1 MDYSHYQALKIEIDD
16 GIAVVTLNR
25 PEQLNTFGGSM
36 HGEVENI
43 FVDMAQDD
51 AVNTIILTGAGKAFS
66 AGGDIKAAA
75 QRFGTDE
82 GWKHITGVYYRAKRL
97 VENILNC
104 PKPTIAAVNGDAMGL
119 GTSVALCCDMQ
130 VVSETARF
138 ADTHVKVGLVAGDG
152 GSVIWPLLIGP
163 NRAKEML
170 MCAKM
175 IYGKEAAAMGLVNH
189 SVPADQVMAKSMEI
203 AKVLRSMPPMAVK
216 WTKVSINKM
225 IKDQFNLVM
234 DAAIAYEMC
243 SMVTQDRGEAIHAFL
258 EKRKPE
264 YKGY

>member
-1 MDYSHYQALKIEIDD
+1 MTTLAEVRLWGRTIGAVSLEDGADVAAFQYTPEFAASGIEVSPIVMPLGDTVRSFPALPR
-16 GIAVVTLNR
+16 G
-25 PEQLNTFGGSM
+25 TF
-36 HGEVENI
+36 HGLPGLLA
-43 FVDMAQDD
+43 DSLPD
-51 AVNTIILTGAGKAFS
+51 
-66 AGGDIKAAA
+66 
-75 QRFGTDE
+75 RFGNAL
-82 GWKHITGVYYRAKRL
+82 I
-97 VENILNC
+97 
-104 PKPTIAAVNGDAMGL
+104 DAWL
-119 GTSVALCCDMQ
+119 ATQCCDMQ

-170 MCAKM
+170 MCAKI
-175 IYGKEAAAMGLVNH
+175 IYGKEAATMGLVNH